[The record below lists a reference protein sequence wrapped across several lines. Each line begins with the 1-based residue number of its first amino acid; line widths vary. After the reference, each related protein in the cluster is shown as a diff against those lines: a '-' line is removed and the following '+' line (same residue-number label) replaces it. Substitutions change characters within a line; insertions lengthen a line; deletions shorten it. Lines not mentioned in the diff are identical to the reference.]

1 MLPLNSLQA
10 CDTKRRLLMVAQRMP
25 QPQYMT
31 VDEWRELELQSEVKH
46 EYIDGQVYA
55 IAGGTLAHS
64 FIAVNA
70 LTRLNRALE
79 EGPCRVYTS
88 DAACRLSPTRYT
100 YPDVVVTCDEC
111 DRPTTEEREIQSP
124 RVVIEI
130 SSESTERY
138 DRGRKF
144 GYYRA
149 CPSVQ
154 EYVLISTEYQIVE
167 VFRRTPKVW
176 EYQAYGPRDE
186 VELTSI
192 NVCFPVATLYKQT
205 NVPEVL
211 DISQGEI

>member
-1 MLPLNSLQA
+1 
-10 CDTKRRLLMVAQRMP
+10 MVAQRMP

-31 VDEWRELELQSEVKH
+31 VDEWRELERQSEVKH

-55 IAGGTLAHS
+55 MAGGTLAQS
-64 FIAVNA
+64 FIAVNV
-70 LTRLNRALE
+70 LTLLNRAFE

-100 YPDVVVTCDEC
+100 YPDVVVTCDDR
-111 DRPTTEEREIQSP
+111 DRPTKEEREIQSP

-154 EYVLISTEYQIVE
+154 EYVLVSTEYQIVE
-167 VFRRTPKVW
+167 VFRRTLKNW

-192 NVCFPVATLYKQT
+192 NVCFPVAALYKQT
-205 NVPEVL
+205 DVPEVL
-211 DISQGEI
+211 DIPKGEV